1 MLIFYDW
8 AITLILILAS
18 RRFFPIVFAEEGIQ
32 FPRNWVNWL
41 RSRWKIIVADGFKYF
56 LPGALL
62 MTIYIGWNEVYFGTL
77 TPISGQVKHWWS
89 TLPNTVYGH
98 DFNLGVFL
106 SLSPGINVG
115 PWSLLTGSLNGIV
128 KALLDRFGLATGQSY
143 WIGMALLI
151 GLITWGLILLF
162 ETSRLDWKE
171 KTRRIGLHAL
181 LIGCLLQ
188 ISYYLATTYPN
199 PRSWYWVGEMLCIV
213 LFLAIV
219 VEGFSRLLMK
229 WKVPGI
235 AILVVEFILIVWL
248 VVINT
253 RYIASLTPWQ
263 VAKGN
268 EDRYLDD
275 ARGLEKLTRPGSII
289 GMTGGGT
296 VSYFLN
302 DRTIVN
308 LDGLM
313 NSAEYLQALKA
324 DRGTEFLDR
333 MGLTFIN
340 ASEGVVTGSD
350 PYMGLLKN
358 RLRKIGLIPG
368 LESFTLFEYLNPT
381 LESK

>member
-1 MLIFYDW
+1 MIS
-8 AITLILILAS
+8 ILS
-18 RRFFPIVFAEEGIQ
+18 
-32 FPRNWVNWL
+32 
-41 RSRWKIIVADGFKYF
+41 
-56 LPGALL
+56 
-62 MTIYIGWNEVYFGTL
+62 
-77 TPISGQVKHWWS
+77 
-89 TLPNTVYGH
+89 
-98 DFNLGVFL
+98 VFL
-106 SLSPGINVG
+106 SLSPGNNIG

-128 KALLDRFGLATGQSY
+128 KVLLDRFRLAAGQNY

-151 GLITWGLILLF
+151 GLIIWGLILLF
-162 ETSRLDWKE
+162 KTSGLDWKE

-181 LIGCLLQ
+181 LMGCLLQ

-275 ARGLEKLTRPGSII
+275 ARGLEKLTPPGSFI
-289 GMTGGGT
+289 GMTWGRD
-296 VSYFLN
+296 S
-302 DRTIVN
+302 
-308 LDGLM
+308 
-313 NSAEYLQALKA
+313 
-324 DRGTEFLDR
+324 
-333 MGLTFIN
+333 FIF
-340 ASEGVVTGSD
+340 
-350 PYMGLLKN
+350 PK
-358 RLRKIGLIPG
+358 
-368 LESFTLFEYLNPT
+368 
-381 LESK
+381 